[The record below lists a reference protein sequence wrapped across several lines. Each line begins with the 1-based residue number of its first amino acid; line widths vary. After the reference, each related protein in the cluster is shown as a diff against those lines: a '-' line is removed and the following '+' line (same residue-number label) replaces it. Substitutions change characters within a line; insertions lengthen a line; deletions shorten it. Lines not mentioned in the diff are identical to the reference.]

1 MLATNVAYFYS
12 VAVLGYFAA
21 IGADRSPRTFFETP
35 PLLLV
40 FISLGRW
47 LEHIAKGKT
56 SEALAKLMSLQATE
70 ATLVELDQDKISV
83 CTLHFKRF
91 HCSSQFPPI
100 VFISSDYFR
109 KAYRS

>member
-1 MLATNVAYFYS
+1 MPNMDVLVMLATNVAYFYS
-12 VAVLGYFAA
+12 VCVLFYFMA

-35 PLLLV
+35 PMLLV

-70 ATLVELDQDKISV
+70 ATLVEFDQD
-83 CTLHFKRF
+83 RF
-91 HCSSQFPPI
+91 NVVHSCITIDILIIFLFNLDCQ
-100 VFISSDYFR
+100 
-109 KAYRS
+109 

>member
-1 MLATNVAYFYS
+1 MAYFYS
-12 VAVLGYFAA
+12 LAILCYFMV

-35 PLLLV
+35 PMLLV

-70 ATLVELDQDKISV
+70 ATLVEFDADRV
-83 CTLHFKRF
+83 NVRA
-91 HCSSQFPPI
+91 
-100 VFISSDYFR
+100 FR
-109 KAYRS
+109 IADAFSNRIDAI